1 MKLDLLA
8 FGVHPDDIEL
18 SCAGTLLVEKNN
30 LKKIGIIDLTRGELG
45 TRGTAETREEEA
57 ENSAKILGV
66 DVRENLD
73 MADAFFKNDET
84 NQRKIITALR
94 NYQPEVV
101 LCNAI
106 EDRHPDHGRAARLV
120 SDSCFLSGLRKIE
133 TFNSGVKQEAWKPKL
148 ILNYIQ
154 DSYMKPDFV
163 VDISEVIEKKL
174 EAIRAFRTQFFNGLE
189 NGSEP
194 ETYISTPEFLES
206 IINRSKMFGK
216 MIGVKHAEGFV
227 SKKMIGIKTFDVLIQ
242 NVT

>member
-30 LKKIGIIDLTRGELG
+30 LKKIGIVDLTRGELG

-57 ENSAKILGV
+57 KSSAEILGV
-66 DVRENLD
+66 EVRENLD
-73 MADAFFKNDET
+73 MADAFFKNDEI
-84 NQRKIITALR
+84 NQRKIIAVLR
-94 NYQPEVV
+94 KYQPEIV
-101 LCNAI
+101 LCNAV

-133 TFNSGVKQEAWKPKL
+133 TSDSGVSQEIWKPKL

-154 DSYMKPDFV
+154 DFYMKPDFV
-163 VDISEVIEKKL
+163 VDISDVIEKKL
-174 EAIRAFRTQFFNGLE
+174 EAIRAFKTQFFNGQG
-189 NGSEP
+189 NDSEP
-194 ETYISTPEFLES
+194 VTYISTPEFLES

-227 SKKMIGIKTFDVLIQ
+227 SKKMVGIKTLDALIQ